1 MKIITRLLPLAVL
14 IGIVIGFKLYSK
26 HNASEEFRPTAA
38 SFVRAFPAYE
48 ANKAYFDLAL
58 EQFHSKAFDQA
69 YRLGGQRTS
78 ASFDPDAYHAFLIA
92 FIMKDAE
99 YQGKSDIAA
108 SLNEHRDGAGLPEVE
123 FE

>member
-58 EQFHSKAFDQA
+58 EQFHSKAFDQV

-92 FIMKDAE
+92 FIMRDAE
-99 YQGKSDIAA
+99 HQGKSDIAA

>member
-58 EQFHSKAFDQA
+58 EQFHSKAFDLA
-69 YRLGGQRTS
+69 YRLGGRRTEVDPIIRTTGGPALDS
-78 ASFDPDAYHAFLIA
+78 GRRSFSTLWAIDFPRCLIT
-92 FIMKDAE
+92 
-99 YQGKSDIAA
+99 
-108 SLNEHRDGAGLPEVE
+108 
-123 FE
+123 

>member
-58 EQFHSKAFDQA
+58 EQFHSKAFDLA
-69 YRLGGQRTS
+69 YRLGGRRTS

-92 FIMKDAE
+92 FIMRDAE
-99 YQGKSDIAA
+99 HQGKSDIAA